1 MSENAPSPRR
11 RLLYLDDD
19 PELRRAIGRSFEAK
33 AYDVA
38 VAQELEEAAAL
49 LTCLPFDAFCTDLSL
64 DRLERFEVLDL
75 IREARATR
83 PELGIV
89 VLTGCDRAEVH
100 ATCRASG
107 ADAVVVKRGS
117 LEPLHAAV
125 GAAMEARAVA

>member
-1 MSENAPSPRR
+1 MRENASPRR

-19 PELRRAIGRSFEAK
+19 PELRRVVGRSFEAR
-33 AYDVA
+33 AFEVA

-75 IREARATR
+75 IREVRATR

-100 ATCRASG
+100 ASCRASG
-107 ADAVVVKRGS
+107 ADAVVVKRDS
-117 LEPLHAAV
+117 LEPLHEAV
-125 GAAMEARAVA
+125 GAAMGARAAA